1 MAKRNA
7 SISVAGLAVPF
18 RIWGQRFAFLGLL
31 ALAFALML
39 LSKAETGALERART
53 AIVDATAPVLDVMSR
68 PVEAGQAAAQSVE
81 SYFVVR
87 AENIRLREENERL
100 LRWMLMAQQLEVEN
114 ATLRAQLDFVPE
126 IAPRAITARVVADTG
141 GAFFHSLLINA
152 GARHFVQRGQ
162 AVVSHGGLVGR
173 VAEVGDR
180 SARVLL
186 LTDLNSRIPAIVE
199 STGDRVIVTGNNT
212 PWPTLTYLASN
223 SPVSAGDR
231 VLTSGHGGVFPPG
244 LVIGVVAEASETRV
258 TIQPAVPLSQ
268 VSEARVLDYGVNGIL
283 PPPEQVP
290 ARIAPRPADLA
301 GPPVS
306 PPDVPAASAASP
318 ASPAAAA
325 ETAR

>member
-1 MAKRNA
+1 MVKRNA
-7 SISVAGLAVPF
+7 SMSVAGLAVPF

-68 PVEAGQAAAQSVE
+68 PVEAAQTAAQSVE
-81 SYFVVR
+81 SFFVVR
-87 AENIRLREENERL
+87 AENDRLRAENARL

-114 ATLRAQLDFVPE
+114 ATLRAQLDFVPGA
-126 IAPRAITARVVADTG
+126 APRAITARVVADTG

-244 LVIGVVAEASETRV
+244 LVIGVVAEASEARV
-258 TIQPAVPLSQ
+258 TIQPAVPLAR

-290 ARIAPRPADLA
+290 ARLAPP
-301 GPPVS
+301 
-306 PPDVPAASAASP
+306 P
-318 ASPAAAA
+318 ASPATPPVVRDVPAGPSGAPAVSPKIGA

>member
-18 RIWGQRFAFLGLL
+18 RVWGQRFAFLGLL

-53 AIVDATAPVLDVMSR
+53 AILDATTPVLDVMSR
-68 PVEAGQAAAQSVE
+68 PVEAGQSAAQSVE
-81 SYFVVR
+81 SFFVVR
-87 AENIRLREENERL
+87 AENDRLREENARL

-114 ATLRAQLDFVPE
+114 ATLRAQLDFIPGS
-126 IAPRAITARVVADTG
+126 APRAITARVVADTG

-199 STGDRVIVTGNNT
+199 STGDRVIVTGDNT

-244 LVIGVVAEASETRV
+244 LVIGVVAEASEARV
-258 TIQPAVPLSQ
+258 TIQPTVPLSQ
-268 VSEARVLDYGVNGIL
+268 VSEARVLDYRVNGIL

-290 ARIAPRPADLA
+290 ARLAAPPAPTVA
-301 GPPVS
+301 PVAPPTVGTE
-306 PPDVPAASAASP
+306 PAQ
-318 ASPAAAA
+318 
-325 ETAR
+325 

>member
-7 SISVAGLAVPF
+7 SMSVAGLAVPV
-18 RIWGQRFAFLGLL
+18 RVWGQRFAFLGLL

-39 LSKAETGALERART
+39 LSKAETGALERARI
-53 AIVDATAPVLDVMSR
+53 AIVDATTPVLDVLSR
-68 PVEAGQAAAQSVE
+68 PVEAGQSAALSVE
-81 SYFVVR
+81 SFFIVR
-87 AENIRLREENERL
+87 AENERLREENARL
-100 LRWMLMAQQLEVEN
+100 MRWMLMAQQLKVEN

-126 IAPRAITARVVADTG
+126 VAPRAITARVVADTG

-152 GARHFVQRGQ
+152 GAQNFVQRGQ

-173 VAEVGDR
+173 VAEVGER

-212 PWPTLTYLASN
+212 PWPSLTYLASN

-244 LVIGVVAEASETRV
+244 LVIGVVAEASEARV
-258 TIQPAVPLSQ
+258 TIQPAVKLSRI
-268 VSEARVLDYGVNGIL
+268 SDARVLDYGVNGIL
-283 PPPEQVP
+283 PAPEEMP
-290 ARIAPRPADLA
+290 ARATPTPTENA
-301 GPPVS
+301 GG
-306 PPDVPAASAASP
+306 ASQ
-318 ASPAAAA
+318 
-325 ETAR
+325 

>member
-18 RIWGQRFAFLGLL
+18 RVWGQRFAFLGLL

-53 AIVDATAPVLDVMSR
+53 AIVDATTPVLDVMSR
-68 PVEAGQAAAQSVE
+68 PVEAGQSAAQSVE
-81 SYFVVR
+81 SFFVVR
-87 AENIRLREENERL
+87 AENDRLREENARL

-114 ATLRAQLDFVPE
+114 ATLRAQLDFIPGS
-126 IAPRAITARVVADTG
+126 APRAITARVVADTG

-199 STGDRVIVTGNNT
+199 STGDRVIVTGDNT

-244 LVIGVVAEASETRV
+244 LVIGVVAEASEARV
-258 TIQPAVPLSQ
+258 TIQPTVPLSQ
-268 VSEARVLDYGVNGIL
+268 VSEARVLDYRVNGIL

-290 ARIAPRPADLA
+290 ARLAAPPAPTVA
-301 GPPVS
+301 PVAPPTVGTE
-306 PPDVPAASAASP
+306 PAQ
-318 ASPAAAA
+318 
-325 ETAR
+325 

>member
-1 MAKRNA
+1 M
-7 SISVAGLAVPF
+7 SVAGLAVPI
-18 RIWGQRFAFLGLL
+18 RIWGQRFAFLGLVAVAS
-31 ALAFALML
+31 ALIL
-39 LSKAETGALERART
+39 LSKAETGVLERARA
-53 AIVDATAPVLDVMSR
+53 AIVDATIPVLDVMSR
-68 PVEAGQAAAQSVE
+68 PVEVGQSVAQSVE
-81 SYFVVR
+81 SFFVVR
-87 AENIRLREENERL
+87 AENDRLRQENARL

-114 ATLRAQLDFVPE
+114 ATLRAQLDFIPGTE
-126 IAPRAITARVVADTG
+126 PRAITARVVADTG

-173 VAEVGDR
+173 VVEVGDR

-186 LTDLNSRIPAIVE
+186 LTDLNSRIPAIVK
-199 STGDRVIVTGNNT
+199 STGDRVIVTGDNT

-244 LVIGVVAEASETRV
+244 LVIGVVAEASEARV

-290 ARIAPRPADLA
+290 ARAPQRPADLV
-301 GPPVS
+301 GPS
-306 PPDVPAASAASP
+306 AAPAADAEP
-318 ASPAAAA
+318 AQ
-325 ETAR
+325 

>member
-1 MAKRNA
+1 M
-7 SISVAGLAVPF
+7 SVAGLAVPI

-31 ALAFALML
+31 AIAFALML

-53 AIVDATAPVLDVMSR
+53 AIVDATTPVLDVMSR
-68 PVEAGQAAAQSVE
+68 PVEAGQSMAQSVE
-81 SYFVVR
+81 GFFIVR
-87 AENIRLREENERL
+87 AENERLREENARL

-114 ATLRAQLDFVPE
+114 ATLRAQLDFIPAA
-126 IAPRAITARVVADTG
+126 APRAITARVVADTG
-141 GAFFHSLLINA
+141 GAYFHSLLINA

-173 VAEVGDR
+173 IVEVGER

-199 STGDRVIVTGNNT
+199 STGDRVIVTGDNT
-212 PWPTLTYLASN
+212 PWPKLTYLASN

-244 LVIGVVAEASETRV
+244 LVIGLVAEASETRV
-258 TIQPAVPLSQ
+258 IIQPAVPLSQ
-268 VSEARVLDYGVNGIL
+268 VSEARVLDYGVHGIL

-290 ARIAPRPADLA
+290 ARVPQRPADLA
-301 GPPVS
+301 APS
-306 PPDVPAASAASP
+306 ATPATDAEP
-318 ASPAAAA
+318 A
-325 ETAR
+325 R

>member
-1 MAKRNA
+1 VAKRNA
-7 SISVAGLAVPF
+7 SISVVGLAVPF

-39 LSKAETGALERART
+39 LSKAETGGLERART
-53 AIVDATAPVLDVMSR
+53 AIVDVTVPVLDVMSR

-81 SYFVVR
+81 SFFVVR
-87 AENIRLREENERL
+87 AENDRLREENTSL

-114 ATLRAQLDFVPE
+114 ATLRAQLDFVPGNT
-126 IAPRAITARVVADTG
+126 PRAITARVVADTG

-152 GARHFVQRGQ
+152 GARHFVRRGQ

-173 VAEVGDR
+173 VVEVGDR

-199 STGDRVIVTGNNT
+199 STGDRVIVTGDNT

-244 LVIGVVAEASETRV
+244 LVIGVVVEASEARV
-258 TIQPAVPLSQ
+258 TIQPGVPLSR

-290 ARIAPRPADLA
+290 FRLSAPPTAA
-301 GPPVS
+301 PVA
-306 PPDVPAASAASP
+306 PAAPSVAPSATP
-318 ASPAAAA
+318 TVGV
-325 ETAR
+325 ETVQ

>member
-1 MAKRNA
+1 VAKRNA
-7 SISVAGLAVPF
+7 SISVAGLALPF
-18 RIWGQRFAFLGLL
+18 RIWSQRFAFLGLL

-39 LSKAETGALERART
+39 LSKAETGTLERART
-53 AIVDATAPVLDVMSR
+53 AIVDATTPVLEVMSR

-81 SYFVVR
+81 SYFIVR
-87 AENIRLREENERL
+87 AENERLLQDNERL

-173 VAEVGDR
+173 VAQVGDR

-186 LTDLNSRIPAIVE
+186 LTDLNSRIPAVVE
-199 STGDRVIVTGNNT
+199 STGDRVIVTGDNT

-223 SPVSAGDR
+223 SPISVGDR

-244 LVIGVVAEASETRV
+244 LVIGIVAEASEARV
-258 TIQPAVPLSQ
+258 TIQPAVPLSR

-290 ARIAPRPADLA
+290 V
-301 GPPVS
+301 G
-306 PPDVPAASAASP
+306 PAAPVAPATPPIPGAEAAQ
-318 ASPAAAA
+318 
-325 ETAR
+325 

>member
-1 MAKRNA
+1 VAKRNA
-7 SISVAGLAVPF
+7 SISVAGLAVPL

-39 LSKAETGALERART
+39 LSKAETGALERTRT
-53 AIVDATAPVLDVMSR
+53 AIVDATTPILDVMSR

-81 SYFVVR
+81 SYFIVR
-87 AENIRLREENERL
+87 AENARLLEENARL

-162 AVVSHGGLVGR
+162 AVVSQGGLVGR

-186 LTDLNSRIPAIVE
+186 LTDLNSRIPAVVE
-199 STGDRVIVTGNNT
+199 STGDRVIVTGDNS

-244 LVIGVVAEASETRV
+244 LVIGIVAEASEARV
-258 TIQPAVPLSQ
+258 TIQPAVSLSQ

-290 ARIAPRPADLA
+290 ARLAAPVAA
-301 GPPVS
+301 
-306 PPDVPAASAASP
+306 PAAP
-318 ASPAAAA
+318 ATAPAVGA
-325 ETAR
+325 ETAQ

>member
-7 SISVAGLAVPF
+7 SISVAGLALPF
-18 RIWGQRFAFLGLL
+18 RIWSQRFAFLGLL

-39 LSKAETGALERART
+39 LSKAETGTLERART
-53 AIVDATAPVLDVMSR
+53 AIVDATTPVLEVMSR

-81 SYFVVR
+81 SYFIVR
-87 AENIRLREENERL
+87 AENERLLQDNERL

-173 VAEVGDR
+173 VAQVGDR

-186 LTDLNSRIPAIVE
+186 LTDLNSRIPAVVE
-199 STGDRVIVTGNNT
+199 STGDRVIVTGDNT

-223 SPVSAGDR
+223 SPISVGDR

-244 LVIGVVAEASETRV
+244 LVIGIVAEASEARV
-258 TIQPAVPLSQ
+258 TIQPAVPLSR

-290 ARIAPRPADLA
+290 V
-301 GPPVS
+301 G
-306 PPDVPAASAASP
+306 PAAPVAPATPPIPGAEAAQ
-318 ASPAAAA
+318 
-325 ETAR
+325 

>member
-1 MAKRNA
+1 M
-7 SISVAGLAVPF
+7 SVAGLAVPV
-18 RIWGQRFAFLGLL
+18 RVWGQRFAFLGLL

-53 AIVDATAPVLDVMSR
+53 AIVDATIPVLDVMSR
-68 PVEAGQAAAQSVE
+68 PVEAGQTAARSVE
-81 SYFVVR
+81 SFFMVR
-87 AENIRLREENERL
+87 AENERLREENALL
-100 LRWMLMAQQLEVEN
+100 LRWMLMARQLEVEN

-152 GARHFVQRGQ
+152 GARQFVQRGQ
-162 AVVSHGGLVGR
+162 AVVSHGALVGR

-199 STGDRVIVTGNNT
+199 STGERVIVTGDNT
-212 PWPTLTYLASN
+212 AWPTLTYLEAN

-244 LVIGVVAEASETRV
+244 LVIGVVAEASEARV
-258 TIQPAVPLSQ
+258 TLQPAVSLSQ

-290 ARIAPRPADLA
+290 AKLAAPVAPPPAVA
-301 GPPVS
+301 
-306 PPDVPAASAASP
+306 
-318 ASPAAAA
+318 PAAALPAA
-325 ETAR
+325 EGATR

>member
-18 RIWGQRFAFLGLL
+18 RVWGQRFAFLGLL

-39 LSKAETGALERART
+39 MSKAETGALERART

-68 PVEAGQAAAQSVE
+68 PVEAGQVVAQSVE
-81 SYFVVR
+81 SFFVMR
-87 AENIRLREENERL
+87 AENDRLRQENARL
-100 LRWMLMAQQLEVEN
+100 LRWMLMAQRLEVEN

-126 IAPRAITARVVADTG
+126 AAPRAITARVVADTG
-141 GAFFHSLLINA
+141 GAFFQSLLINA

-162 AVVSHGGLVGR
+162 AVVSHGGVVGR
-173 VAEVGDR
+173 VVEVGDR

-199 STGDRVIVTGNNT
+199 STGDRVIVTGDNT

-244 LVIGVVAEASETRV
+244 LVIGVVAEASEARV
-258 TIQPAVPLSQ
+258 TIQPIVPLSR
-268 VSEARVLDYGVNGIL
+268 VSEVRVLDYGVNGIL

-301 GPPVS
+301 AQPATPA
-306 PPDVPAASAASP
+306 DVHPESATAT
-318 ASPAAAA
+318 ASPAAGA
-325 ETAR
+325 ETTR